1 MKILLKINSIPI
13 VVIIL
18 LNLFSVYFYY
28 LILEE
33 ERIRMESLLK
43 QAFKQTGTHSFQ
55 DENDRRMFARMS
67 GISDKEY
74 NDNFKVA
81 ENTDQ
86 GILDE
91 VNSNKNNLSTFETN
105 RVYNALSED
114 IIGNEIRKKSLE
126 LEEKEKSDMWGRL
139 LNSKLIPDVEDQND
153 FDIICLENDKDPDIA
168 KKIIQSKN
176 IDKYRQSNPE
186 FFEEK
191 EVNDKKELQLKSGW
205 AKIRNMYQT
214 ANKGNKQY
222 HATESMN
229 FIFDNMDDKQKD
241 AIKIALNKD
250 KNNAM
255 TSGFIQ
261 MDKLFRSN
269 SNDYGMIQNFI
280 NSYGSKGKEL
290 VYKMITED
298 PTTDNLKDY
307 VQDTETSEMIQKV
320 TGLSGEEFLRQLR
333 VFSSQAEKGL
343 KARGSAFKNQR
354 DMIKVGKRDE
364 KGNFTGNVTR
374 LPLWTPYDDD
384 INFEE
389 EKKKLE
395 DDKNRLNTMLSW
407 MNDIHAGSSYS
418 PKVHKRVI
426 DEWLAERNKNK

>member
-1 MKILLKINSIPI
+1 MKNLINLNLFSILVL
-13 VVIIL
+13 VM
-18 LNLFSVYFYY
+18 LNLFSVCIYFAV
-28 LILEE
+28 
-33 ERIRMESLLK
+33 S
-43 QAFKQTGTHSFQ
+43 
-55 DENDRRMFARMS
+55 
-67 GISDKEY
+67 
-74 NDNFKVA
+74 
-81 ENTDQ
+81 
-86 GILDE
+86 
-91 VNSNKNNLSTFETN
+91 
-105 RVYNALSED
+105 
-114 IIGNEIRKKSLE
+114 
-126 LEEKEKSDMWGRL
+126 EKEKSMMKETLKKIYANVEINLLQNENQGETIETKDFKAYFDRVIINQAQKVFLELAEKEKSNMW
-139 LNSKLIPDVEDQND
+139 NN
-153 FDIICLENDKDPDIA
+153 FLETKGMLEGGFMWQAVKNNKDPEIA
-168 KKIIQSKN
+168 KKIVTEKN
-176 IDKYRQSNPE
+176 IEKYKETNPE
-186 FFEEK
+186 FFK
-191 EVNDKKELQLKSGW
+191 EVTKNGKKELVLLNGW
-205 AKIRNMYQT
+205 ANDRNMYQT

-290 VYKMITED
+290 VYRMITED
-298 PTTDNLKDY
+298 PTTNNLKSY
-307 VQDTETSEMIQKV
+307 IKDTKTFEMIQKV

-333 VFSSQAEKGL
+333 TFSSQAEKGL
-343 KARGSAFKNQR
+343 KSRGSAFKNQR

-389 EKKKLE
+389 EKQKLSDE
-395 DDKNRLNTMLSW
+395 SKRLELSLSEMLK
-407 MNDIHAGSSYS
+407 I
-418 PKVHKRVI
+418 
-426 DEWLAERNKNK
+426 

>member
-1 MKILLKINSIPI
+1 MKILLKINFIPI

-18 LNLFSVYFYY
+18 LNLFSVYFCYS
-28 LILEE
+28 ILKE

-74 NDNFKVA
+74 NDNFKTS

-91 VNSNKNNLSTFETN
+91 VNNNKNNLSTFETN
-105 RVYNALSED
+105 RIYNALSED
-114 IIGNEIRKKSLE
+114 IIGNEIKKKSLE
-126 LEEKEKSDMWGRL
+126 LAQKEKSDMWGKL
-139 LNSKLIPDVEDQND
+139 LNNIGETDNSFDVFCYQNNRNYNVAR
-153 FDIICLENDKDPDIA
+153 E
-168 KKIIQSKN
+168 IIQNKN
-176 IDKYRQSNPE
+176 IDIYKQSNPE
-186 FFEEK
+186 FFREK
-191 EVNDKKELQLKSGW
+191 EVNGKKELVLKGTW
-205 AKIRNMYQT
+205 NNLRNMYQT

-307 VQDTETSEMIQKV
+307 VRDTETSEMIQKV

-333 VFSSQAEKGL
+333 AFSSQAEKGL
-343 KARGSAFKNQR
+343 KARGSAFKNQS

-389 EKKKLE
+389 ENKKLE
-395 DDKNRLNTMLSW
+395 DNKNRLNAMLYW
-407 MNDIHAGSSYS
+407 MNDIHSGNSLS
-418 PKVHKRVI
+418 PKVHKRII
-426 DEWLAERNKNK
+426 DDWLAERNKNK

>member
-1 MKILLKINSIPI
+1 
-13 VVIIL
+13 
-18 LNLFSVYFYY
+18 
-28 LILEE
+28 
-33 ERIRMESLLK
+33 MESLLK

-55 DENDRRMFARMS
+55 DENDRRMFALMS
-67 GISDKEY
+67 GVSDKEY
-74 NDNFKVA
+74 NDNFKTS

-86 GILDE
+86 GMLDE
-91 VNSNKNNLSTFETN
+91 INSNFDTN
-105 RVYNALSED
+105 RIYNALSED
-114 IIGNEIRKKSLE
+114 IIGNTIQQKSLD
-126 LEEKEKSDMWGRL
+126 LAQKEKSDMWNNFL
-139 LNSKLIPDVEDQND
+139 KTNDMVEGEFMLQA
-153 FDIICLENDKDPDIA
+153 LEYGKDPNIA
-168 KKIIQSKN
+168 KKIVTEKN
-176 IDKYRQSNPE
+176 IEKYKETNPE
-186 FFEEK
+186 FFK
-191 EVNDKKELQLKSGW
+191 EVTKNGKKELVLLDGW
-205 AKIRNMYQT
+205 ANDRNMYQT
-214 ANKGNKQY
+214 ANKENKQY

-261 MDKLFRSN
+261 MDKVFRSN

-290 VYKMITED
+290 VYRLMTED
-298 PTTDNLKDY
+298 PTTDTLKSY
-307 VQDTETSEMIQKV
+307 VKDTETSEMIQKV

-333 VFSSQAEKGL
+333 AFSSQAEKGL
-343 KARGSAFKNQR
+343 KSRGSAFKNQN

-389 EKKKLE
+389 ENKKLE
-395 DDKNRLNTMLSW
+395 DDKNRLNAMLYW
-407 MNDIHAGSSYS
+407 MNDIHSGNSLS
-418 PKVHKRVI
+418 PKVHKRII
-426 DEWLAERNKNK
+426 DDWLAERNKNK

>member
-1 MKILLKINSIPI
+1 
-13 VVIIL
+13 
-18 LNLFSVYFYY
+18 
-28 LILEE
+28 
-33 ERIRMESLLK
+33 MEDHLK
-43 QAFKQTGTHSFQ
+43 QVFEQTGTHRFQ
-55 DENDRRMFARMS
+55 DENDRRMFALMS
-67 GISDKEY
+67 GVSDKEY
-74 NDNFKVA
+74 NDNFKTS

-86 GILDE
+86 GMLDE
-91 VNSNKNNLSTFETN
+91 VNNNKNNLNTFDTN
-105 RVYNALSED
+105 RIYNALSED
-114 IIGNEIRKKSLE
+114 IIGNTIQQKSLD
-126 LEEKEKSDMWGRL
+126 LAQKEKSDMWGRL
-139 LNSKLIPDVEDQND
+139 LNNIGEIDASFNVFCYQTNR
-153 FDIICLENDKDPDIA
+153 DPNVA
-168 KKIIQSKN
+168 REIIQNKN

-186 FFEEK
+186 FFKEK
-191 EVNDKKELQLKSGW
+191 EVNGKKELVLKDTW
-205 AKIRNMYQT
+205 NNLRNMYQT
-214 ANKGNKQY
+214 ANKENKQY

-290 VYKMITED
+290 VYRLMTED
-298 PTTDNLKDY
+298 PTTDTLKSY
-307 VQDTETSEMIQKV
+307 VKDTETSEMIQKV

-333 VFSSQAEKGL
+333 AFSSQAEKGL
-343 KARGSAFKNQR
+343 KSRGSAFKNQS

-389 EKKKLE
+389 ENKRIEKDRGKLE
-395 DDKNRLNTMLSW
+395 AIRAW
-407 MNDIHAGSSYS
+407 MNDIHAGTSYS
-418 PKVHKRVI
+418 PEIHKRTI
-426 DEWLAERNKNK
+426 DDWLAERNKNK

>member
-28 LILEE
+28 SILEE

-168 KKIIQSKN
+168 KEIIQSKN

-191 EVNDKKELQLKSGW
+191 EVNGKKELQLKSGW

-290 VYKMITED
+290 VYKIITED
-298 PTTDNLKDY
+298 PTTDTLKDY
-307 VQDTETSEMIQKV
+307 VKDTETSEMIQKV

-395 DDKNRLNTMLSW
+395 DDKNRLNAMLSW
-407 MNDIHAGSSYS
+407 MNDIHSGSSYS
-418 PKVHKRVI
+418 PKVHKLRI

>member
-1 MKILLKINSIPI
+1 MKILLKINLISII
-13 VVIIL
+13 VVIL

-28 LILEE
+28 SILKE
-33 ERIRMESLLK
+33 ERIRMEDHLK
-43 QAFKQTGTHSFQ
+43 QVFEQTGAHRFQ
-55 DENDRRMFARMS
+55 DENDRRMFALMS
-67 GISDKEY
+67 GVSDKEY
-74 NDNFKVA
+74 NDNFKTS

-86 GILDE
+86 GMLDE
-91 VNSNKNNLSTFETN
+91 VNSNKNNLNTFDTN
-105 RVYNALSED
+105 RIYNALSED
-114 IIGNEIRKKSLE
+114 IIGNTIQQKSLD
-126 LEEKEKSDMWGRL
+126 LAQKEKSDMWGRL
-139 LNSKLIPDVEDQND
+139 LNNIGEIDASFNVACYQANR
-153 FDIICLENDKDPDIA
+153 DPKIA
-168 KKIIQSKN
+168 REIIQNKN

-191 EVNDKKELQLKSGW
+191 EVNGKKELQLKSTW
-205 AKIRNMYQT
+205 NNLRNMYQT
-214 ANKGNKQY
+214 ANKENKQY

-290 VYKMITED
+290 VYRLMTED
-298 PTTDNLKDY
+298 PTTDTLKSY
-307 VQDTETSEMIQKV
+307 VKDTETSEMIQKV
-320 TGLSGEEFLRQLR
+320 TGLSGEEFLKQLR
-333 VFSSQAEKGL
+333 AFSSQAEKGL
-343 KARGSAFKNQR
+343 KSRGSAFKNQN

-389 EKKKLE
+389 ENKRIE
-395 DDKNRLNTMLSW
+395 KNRGELEAIRAW
-407 MNDIHAGSSYS
+407 MNDIHAGTSYS
-418 PKVHKRVI
+418 PEIHKRII
-426 DEWLAERNKNK
+426 DDWLAERNKNK

>member
-1 MKILLKINSIPI
+1 
-13 VVIIL
+13 
-18 LNLFSVYFYY
+18 
-28 LILEE
+28 
-33 ERIRMESLLK
+33 MEDHLK
-43 QAFKQTGTHSFQ
+43 QVFEQTGAHRFQ
-55 DENDRRMFARMS
+55 DENDRRMFALMS
-67 GISDKEY
+67 GVSDKEY
-74 NDNFKVA
+74 NDNFKTS

-86 GILDE
+86 DMLDE
-91 VNSNKNNLSTFETN
+91 VNSNKNNLNTFDTN
-105 RVYNALSED
+105 RIYNALSED
-114 IIGNEIRKKSLE
+114 IIGNTIQQKSLD
-126 LEEKEKSDMWGRL
+126 LAQKEKSDMWGRL
-139 LNSKLIPDVEDQND
+139 LNNIGEIDASFNVACYQANR
-153 FDIICLENDKDPDIA
+153 DPKIA
-168 KKIIQSKN
+168 REIIQNKN

-191 EVNDKKELQLKSGW
+191 EVNGKKELQLKSTW
-205 AKIRNMYQT
+205 NNLRNMYQT
-214 ANKGNKQY
+214 ANKENKQY
-222 HATESMN
+222 HATERMN

-290 VYKMITED
+290 VYRLMTED
-298 PTTDNLKDY
+298 PTTDTLKSY
-307 VQDTETSEMIQKV
+307 VKDTETSEMIQKV
-320 TGLSGEEFLRQLR
+320 TGLSGEEFLKQLR
-333 VFSSQAEKGL
+333 AFSSQAEKGL
-343 KARGSAFKNQR
+343 KSRGSAFKNQN

-389 EKKKLE
+389 ENKRIE
-395 DDKNRLNTMLSW
+395 KNRGELEAIRAW
-407 MNDIHAGSSYS
+407 MNDIHAGTSYS
-418 PKVHKRVI
+418 PEIHKRII
-426 DEWLAERNKNK
+426 DDWLAERNKNK

>member
-1 MKILLKINSIPI
+1 
-13 VVIIL
+13 
-18 LNLFSVYFYY
+18 
-28 LILEE
+28 
-33 ERIRMESLLK
+33 MENHLK
-43 QAFKQTGTHSFQ
+43 QVFEQTGAHRFQ

-114 IIGNEIRKKSLE
+114 ITGNTIQQKSLD
-126 LEEKEKSDMWGRL
+126 LAQKEKSDMWGRL
-139 LNSKLIPDVEDQND
+139 LNNIGEIDASFNVFCYQN
-153 FDIICLENDKDPDIA
+153 NRDPEIA
-168 KKIIQSKN
+168 REIIQNKN

-191 EVNDKKELQLKSGW
+191 EINGKKELQLKSTW
-205 AKIRNMYQT
+205 NNLRNMYQT
-214 ANKGNKQY
+214 ANKENKQY

-261 MDKLFRSN
+261 MDKIFRSN

-290 VYKMITED
+290 VYRLMTED
-298 PTTDNLKDY
+298 PTTDTLTSY
-307 VQDTETSEMIQKV
+307 VKDTETSEMIQKV

-343 KARGSAFKNQR
+343 KSRGSAFKNQN

-389 EKKKLE
+389 ENKKLE
-395 DDKNRLNTMLSW
+395 DDKNRLNAMLYW
-407 MNDIHAGSSYS
+407 MNDIHSGNSLS
-418 PKVHKRVI
+418 PKVHKRII
-426 DEWLAERNKNK
+426 DDWLAERNKNK

>member
-1 MKILLKINSIPI
+1 MKILLKINLIPI

-28 LILEE
+28 SILKE
-33 ERIRMESLLK
+33 ERIRMEDHLK
-43 QAFKQTGTHSFQ
+43 QVFEQTGTHRFQ
-55 DENDRRMFARMS
+55 DENDRRMFALMS
-67 GISDKEY
+67 GVSDKEY
-74 NDNFKVA
+74 NNNFKTS

-86 GILDE
+86 GMLDE
-91 VNSNKNNLSTFETN
+91 VNNSKNNLNTFDTN
-105 RVYNALSED
+105 RIYNALSED
-114 IIGNEIRKKSLE
+114 TIGNNIQQKSLD
-126 LEEKEKSDMWGRL
+126 LAQKEKSDMWGKL
-139 LNSKLIPDVEDQND
+139 LNNIGETDDSFDVFCYQNNRD
-153 FDIICLENDKDPDIA
+153 YNVARE
-168 KKIIQSKN
+168 IIQNKN
-176 IDKYRQSNPE
+176 IDKYKQSNPE
-186 FFEEK
+186 FFREK
-191 EVNDKKELQLKSGW
+191 EVNGKKELVLKGTW
-205 AKIRNMYQT
+205 DNLRNMYQT

-290 VYKMITED
+290 VYRLMTED
-298 PTTDNLKDY
+298 PTTDTLKSY
-307 VQDTETSEMIQKV
+307 VKDTETSEMVQKV
-320 TGLSGEEFLRQLR
+320 TGLSGEEFLKQLR
-333 VFSSQAEKGL
+333 AFSSQAEKGL
-343 KARGSAFKNQR
+343 KSRGSAFKNQS

-389 EKKKLE
+389 ENKRIEKDRGKLE
-395 DDKNRLNTMLSW
+395 AIRAW
-407 MNDIHAGSSYS
+407 MNDIHAGTSYS
-418 PKVHKRVI
+418 PEIHKRII
-426 DEWLAERNKNK
+426 DDWLAERNKNK

>member
-1 MKILLKINSIPI
+1 MKILLKINLIPI

-28 LILEE
+28 SILKE
-33 ERIRMESLLK
+33 ERIRMEDHLK
-43 QAFKQTGTHSFQ
+43 QVFEQTGAHRFQ
-55 DENDRRMFARMS
+55 DENDRRMFALMS
-67 GISDKEY
+67 GVSDKEY
-74 NDNFKVA
+74 NDNFKTS

-86 GILDE
+86 GMLDE
-91 VNSNKNNLSTFETN
+91 VNSNKNNLNTFDTN
-105 RVYNALSED
+105 RIYNALSED
-114 IIGNEIRKKSLE
+114 IIGNTIQQKSLD
-126 LEEKEKSDMWGRL
+126 LAQKEKSNMWGKL
-139 LNSKLIPDVEDQND
+139 LNNIGETDDSFDVFCYQNNRD
-153 FDIICLENDKDPDIA
+153 YNVARE
-168 KKIIQSKN
+168 IIQGKN
-176 IDKYRQSNPE
+176 IDKYKQSNPE
-186 FFEEK
+186 FFREK
-191 EVNDKKELQLKSGW
+191 EVNGKKELVLKGTW
-205 AKIRNMYQT
+205 NNLRNMYQT
-214 ANKGNKQY
+214 ANKENKQY

-261 MDKLFRSN
+261 MDKVFRSN

-290 VYKMITED
+290 VYRLMTED
-298 PTTDNLKDY
+298 PTTDTLKSY
-307 VQDTETSEMIQKV
+307 VRDRETSEMIQKV

-333 VFSSQAEKGL
+333 AFSSQAEKGL
-343 KARGSAFKNQR
+343 KSRGSAFKNQN
-354 DMIKVGKRDE
+354 DMIKIGKRDE

-389 EKKKLE
+389 ENKKLE
-395 DDKNRLNTMLSW
+395 DDKNRLNAMLYW
-407 MNDIHAGSSYS
+407 MNDIHSGNSLS
-418 PKVHKRVI
+418 PKVHKRII
-426 DEWLAERNKNK
+426 DDWLAERNKNK

>member
-1 MKILLKINSIPI
+1 
-13 VVIIL
+13 
-18 LNLFSVYFYY
+18 
-28 LILEE
+28 
-33 ERIRMESLLK
+33 MESLLK

-74 NDNFKVA
+74 NDYFKTS

-139 LNSKLIPDVEDQND
+139 LNNIGEIDASFNVFCYQN
-153 FDIICLENDKDPDIA
+153 NRDPEIA
-168 KKIIQSKN
+168 REIIQGKN
-176 IDKYRQSNPE
+176 IDKYKQSNPE
-186 FFEEK
+186 FFREK
-191 EVNDKKELQLKSGW
+191 EVNGKKELVLKGTW
-205 AKIRNMYQT
+205 DNLRNMYQT
-214 ANKGNKQY
+214 ANKENKQY

-261 MDKLFRSN
+261 MDKMFRSN

-290 VYKMITED
+290 VYRLMTED
-298 PTTDNLKDY
+298 PTTDTLKSY
-307 VQDTETSEMIQKV
+307 VKDTETSEMIQKV

-343 KARGSAFKNQR
+343 KARGSAFKNQN

-389 EKKKLE
+389 EKQKLSDE
-395 DDKNRLNTMLSW
+395 SKRLELSLSEMLK
-407 MNDIHAGSSYS
+407 I
-418 PKVHKRVI
+418 
-426 DEWLAERNKNK
+426 

>member
-1 MKILLKINSIPI
+1 MKILLKINLISII
-13 VVIIL
+13 VVIL

-28 LILEE
+28 SILKE
-33 ERIRMESLLK
+33 ERIRMEDHLK
-43 QAFKQTGTHSFQ
+43 QVFEQTGTHRFQ
-55 DENDRRMFARMS
+55 DENDRRMFALMS
-67 GISDKEY
+67 GVSDKEY
-74 NDNFKVA
+74 NDNFKTS

-86 GILDE
+86 GMLDE
-91 VNSNKNNLSTFETN
+91 VNSNKNNLNTFETN
-105 RVYNALSED
+105 RIYNALSED
-114 IIGNEIRKKSLE
+114 TIGNEIKKKSLD
-126 LEEKEKSDMWGRL
+126 LAQKEKSDMWGRL
-139 LNSKLIPDVEDQND
+139 LNNIGEIDASFNVACYQANR
-153 FDIICLENDKDPDIA
+153 DPNIA
-168 KKIIQSKN
+168 REIIQNKN

-191 EVNDKKELQLKSGW
+191 EVNGKKELQLKSTW
-205 AKIRNMYQT
+205 SNLRNMYQT
-214 ANKGNKQY
+214 ANKENKQY

-290 VYKMITED
+290 VYRMITED
-298 PTTDNLKDY
+298 PTTDTLKDY
-307 VQDTETSEMIQKV
+307 VKDTETSEMIQKV

-343 KARGSAFKNQR
+343 KSRGSAFKNQS

-389 EKKKLE
+389 ENKKLE
-395 DDKNRLNTMLSW
+395 DDKNRLNAMLYW
-407 MNDIHAGSSYS
+407 MNDIHSGNSLS
-418 PKVHKRVI
+418 PKAHKRVI

>member
-1 MKILLKINSIPI
+1 MKILLKINLISII
-13 VVIIL
+13 VVIL

-28 LILEE
+28 SILKE
-33 ERIRMESLLK
+33 ERIRMEDHLK
-43 QAFKQTGTHSFQ
+43 QVFEQTGAHRFQ
-55 DENDRRMFARMS
+55 DENDRRMFALMS
-67 GISDKEY
+67 GVSDKEY
-74 NDNFKVA
+74 NDNFKTS

-86 GILDE
+86 GMLDE
-91 VNSNKNNLSTFETN
+91 VNCNKNNLNTFDTN
-105 RVYNALSED
+105 RIYNALSED
-114 IIGNEIRKKSLE
+114 IIGNTIQQKSLD
-126 LEEKEKSDMWGRL
+126 LAQKEKSDMWGRL
-139 LNSKLIPDVEDQND
+139 LNNIGEIDASFNVACYQANR
-153 FDIICLENDKDPDIA
+153 DPKIA
-168 KKIIQSKN
+168 REIIQNKN

-191 EVNDKKELQLKSGW
+191 EVNGKKELQLKSTW
-205 AKIRNMYQT
+205 NNLRNMYQT
-214 ANKGNKQY
+214 ANKENKQY

-290 VYKMITED
+290 VYRLMTED
-298 PTTDNLKDY
+298 PTTDTLKSY
-307 VQDTETSEMIQKV
+307 VEDTETSEMIQKV
-320 TGLSGEEFLRQLR
+320 TGLNGEEFLKQLR
-333 VFSSQAEKGL
+333 AFSSQAEKGL
-343 KARGSAFKNQR
+343 KSRGSAFKNQS

-389 EKKKLE
+389 ENKRIE
-395 DDKNRLNTMLSW
+395 KNRGELEAIRAW
-407 MNDIHAGSSYS
+407 MNDIHAGTSYS
-418 PKVHKRVI
+418 PEIHKRII
-426 DEWLAERNKNK
+426 DDWLAERNKNK

>member
-28 LILEE
+28 SILEE
-33 ERIRMESLLK
+33 ERIRMENLLK

-86 GILDE
+86 DILDE

-139 LNSKLIPDVEDQND
+139 LNNIGEIDASFNVFCYQN
-153 FDIICLENDKDPDIA
+153 NRDPEIA
-168 KKIIQSKN
+168 REIIQNKN

-191 EVNDKKELQLKSGW
+191 EVNGKKELQLKSTW
-205 AKIRNMYQT
+205 NNLRNMYQT

-241 AIKIALNKD
+241 AIKIALNKN

-374 LPLWTPYDDD
+374 LPLWTPYDND

-395 DDKNRLNTMLSW
+395 DDKNRLNAMLSW

>member
-1 MKILLKINSIPI
+1 MENRLKLTIRENAKEGIP
-13 VVIIL
+13 
-18 LNLFSVYFYY
+18 Y
-28 LILEE
+28 
-33 ERIRMESLLK
+33 
-43 QAFKQTGTHSFQ
+43 G
-55 DENDRRMFARMS
+55 EN
-67 GISDKEY
+67 
-74 NDNFKVA
+74 N
-81 ENTDQ
+81 
-86 GILDE
+86 
-91 VNSNKNNLSTFETN
+91 NKLYGSPFDTN
-105 RVYNALSED
+105 RIYNALSED
-114 IIGNEIRKKSLE
+114 IIGNTIQQKSLD
-126 LEEKEKSDMWGRL
+126 LAQKEKSDMWGRL
-139 LNSKLIPDVEDQND
+139 LNNIGEIDASFNVFCYQN
-153 FDIICLENDKDPDIA
+153 NRDPEIA
-168 KKIIQSKN
+168 REIIQNKN

-191 EVNDKKELQLKSGW
+191 EVNGKKELQLKSTW
-205 AKIRNMYQT
+205 NNLRNMYQT
-214 ANKGNKQY
+214 ANKENKQY

-255 TSGFIQ
+255 TSGFIE
-261 MDKLFRSN
+261 MDKVFRSN

-290 VYKMITED
+290 VYRLMTED
-298 PTTDNLKDY
+298 PTTDTLKSY
-307 VQDTETSEMIQKV
+307 VKDTETSEMIQKV

-343 KARGSAFKNQR
+343 KSRGSAFKNQN

-389 EKKKLE
+389 ENKKLE
-395 DDKNRLNTMLSW
+395 DEKNRLNAMLYW
-407 MNDIHAGSSYS
+407 MNDIHSGNSLS
-418 PKVHKRVI
+418 PKVHKRII
-426 DEWLAERNKNK
+426 DDWLAERNKNK

>member
-1 MKILLKINSIPI
+1 MKILLKINLISII
-13 VVIIL
+13 VVIL

-28 LILEE
+28 SILKE
-33 ERIRMESLLK
+33 ERIRMEDHLK
-43 QAFKQTGTHSFQ
+43 QVFEQTGAHRFQ
-55 DENDRRMFARMS
+55 DENDRRMFALMS
-67 GISDKEY
+67 GVSDKEY
-74 NDNFKVA
+74 NDNFKTS

-91 VNSNKNNLSTFETN
+91 VNSNKNNLNTFDTN
-105 RVYNALSED
+105 RIYNALSED
-114 IIGNEIRKKSLE
+114 IIGNTIQQKSLD
-126 LEEKEKSDMWGRL
+126 LAQKEKSDMWGRL
-139 LNSKLIPDVEDQND
+139 LNNIGEIDASFNVACYQANR
-153 FDIICLENDKDPDIA
+153 DPKIA
-168 KKIIQSKN
+168 REIIQNKN

-191 EVNDKKELQLKSGW
+191 EVNGKKELQLKSTW
-205 AKIRNMYQT
+205 NNLRNMYQT
-214 ANKGNKQY
+214 ANKENKQY

-290 VYKMITED
+290 VYRLMTED
-298 PTTDNLKDY
+298 PTTDTLKSY
-307 VQDTETSEMIQKV
+307 VKDTETSEMIQKV
-320 TGLSGEEFLRQLR
+320 TGLSGEEFLKQLR
-333 VFSSQAEKGL
+333 AFSSQAEKGL
-343 KARGSAFKNQR
+343 KSRGSAFKNQS

-389 EKKKLE
+389 ENKRIE
-395 DDKNRLNTMLSW
+395 KNRGELEAIRAW
-407 MNDIHAGSSYS
+407 MNDIHAGTSYS
-418 PKVHKRVI
+418 PEIHKRII
-426 DEWLAERNKNK
+426 DDWLAERNKNK

>member
-1 MKILLKINSIPI
+1 
-13 VVIIL
+13 
-18 LNLFSVYFYY
+18 
-28 LILEE
+28 
-33 ERIRMESLLK
+33 MESLLK

>member
-1 MKILLKINSIPI
+1 MENHLKLTI
-13 VVIIL
+13 
-18 LNLFSVYFYY
+18 
-28 LILEE
+28 
-33 ERIRMESLLK
+33 
-43 QAFKQTGTHSFQ
+43 H
-55 DENDRRMFARMS
+55 ENA
-67 GISDKEY
+67 
-74 NDNFKVA
+74 N
-81 ENTDQ
+81 Q
-86 GILDE
+86 GIPSGNRLKLRILDGE
-91 VNSNKNNLSTFETN
+91 NNNKLYVSPFETT
-105 RVYNALSED
+105 RIYNALSED
-114 IIGNEIRKKSLE
+114 IIGNTIQQKSLD
-126 LEEKEKSDMWGRL
+126 LAQKEKSDMWNNFL
-139 LNSKLIPDVEDQND
+139 KTNDIVEGEFMLQA
-153 FDIICLENDKDPDIA
+153 LEYGKDPNIA
-168 KKIIQSKN
+168 KKIVTEKN
-176 IDKYRQSNPE
+176 IEKYKETNPE
-186 FFEEK
+186 FFK
-191 EVNDKKELQLKSGW
+191 EITKNGKKELVLLDGW
-205 AKIRNMYQT
+205 ANDRNMYQT
-214 ANKGNKQY
+214 ANKENKQY

-298 PTTDNLKDY
+298 PTTDTLTSYVKDP
-307 VQDTETSEMIQKV
+307 ETSEMIQKV

-343 KARGSAFKNQR
+343 KSRGSAFKNQN

-389 EKKKLE
+389 EKQKLSDE
-395 DDKNRLNTMLSW
+395 SKRLELSLSEMLK
-407 MNDIHAGSSYS
+407 I
-418 PKVHKRVI
+418 
-426 DEWLAERNKNK
+426 WLLRCLSIKIKLSFEKYLIL

>member
-1 MKILLKINSIPI
+1 MKILLKINLISII
-13 VVIIL
+13 VVIL

-28 LILEE
+28 SILKE
-33 ERIRMESLLK
+33 ERIRMEDYLK
-43 QAFKQTGTHSFQ
+43 QVFEQTGAHRFQ
-55 DENDRRMFARMS
+55 DENDRRMFALMS
-67 GISDKEY
+67 GVSDKEY
-74 NDNFKVA
+74 NDNFRTS

-86 GILDE
+86 GMLDE
-91 VNSNKNNLSTFETN
+91 VNSNKNNLNIFDTN
-105 RVYNALSED
+105 RIYNALSED
-114 IIGNEIRKKSLE
+114 IIGNTIQQKSLD
-126 LEEKEKSDMWGRL
+126 LAQKEKSDMWGRL
-139 LNSKLIPDVEDQND
+139 LNNIGEIDASFNVFCYQTNR
-153 FDIICLENDKDPDIA
+153 DPNIA
-168 KKIIQSKN
+168 REIIQNKN

-186 FFEEK
+186 FFKEK
-191 EVNDKKELQLKSGW
+191 EVNGKKELVLKDTW
-205 AKIRNMYQT
+205 NNLRNMYQT
-214 ANKGNKQY
+214 ANKENKQY

-290 VYKMITED
+290 VYRLMTED
-298 PTTDNLKDY
+298 PTTDTLKSY
-307 VQDTETSEMIQKV
+307 VKDTETSEMIQKV
-320 TGLSGEEFLRQLR
+320 TGLSGEEFLKQLR
-333 VFSSQAEKGL
+333 AFSSQAEKGL
-343 KARGSAFKNQR
+343 KSRGSAFKNQS

-389 EKKKLE
+389 ENKRIE
-395 DDKNRLNTMLSW
+395 KNRGELEAIRAW
-407 MNDIHAGSSYS
+407 MNDIHAGTSYS
-418 PKVHKRVI
+418 PEIHKRII
-426 DEWLAERNKNK
+426 DDWLAERNKNK

>member
-1 MKILLKINSIPI
+1 MKILLKINLIPI

-28 LILEE
+28 SILKE
-33 ERIRMESLLK
+33 ERIRMEDHLK
-43 QAFKQTGTHSFQ
+43 QIFEQTGTHRFQ
-55 DENDRRMFARMS
+55 DENDRRMFALMS
-67 GISDKEY
+67 GVSDKEY
-74 NDNFKVA
+74 NDNFKIS

-86 GILDE
+86 GMLDE
-91 VNSNKNNLSTFETN
+91 VNSNKNNLNAFDTN
-105 RVYNALSED
+105 RIYNALSED
-114 IIGNEIRKKSLE
+114 IIGNTIQQKSLD
-126 LEEKEKSDMWGRL
+126 LAQKEKSDMWGKL
-139 LNSKLIPDVEDQND
+139 LNNIGETDDSFDVFCYQNNRD
-153 FDIICLENDKDPDIA
+153 YNVARE
-168 KKIIQSKN
+168 IIQGKN
-176 IDKYRQSNPE
+176 IDKYKQSNPE
-186 FFEEK
+186 FFREK
-191 EVNDKKELQLKSGW
+191 EVNGKKELVLKGTW
-205 AKIRNMYQT
+205 DNLRNMYQT
-214 ANKGNKQY
+214 ANKENKQY

-290 VYKMITED
+290 VYRLMTED
-298 PTTDNLKDY
+298 PTTDTLKSY
-307 VQDTETSEMIQKV
+307 VKDTETSEMIQKV
-320 TGLSGEEFLRQLR
+320 TGLSGEEFLKQLR

-343 KARGSAFKNQR
+343 KSRGSAFKNQS

-389 EKKKLE
+389 ENKRIE
-395 DDKNRLNTMLSW
+395 KNRGELEAIRAW
-407 MNDIHAGSSYS
+407 MNDIHAGTSYS
-418 PKVHKRVI
+418 PEIHKRII
-426 DEWLAERNKNK
+426 DDWLAERNKNK

>member
-1 MKILLKINSIPI
+1 MKNLINLNLFSILVLIM
-13 VVIIL
+13 
-18 LNLFSVYFYY
+18 LNLFSVCIYFAVSEKEKSMMKETLKKIYANVE
-28 LILEE
+28 IN
-33 ERIRMESLLK
+33 LLQNENQGETIEAK
-43 QAFKQTGTHSFQ
+43 DFKAYFDRVIINQAQ
-55 DENDRRMFARMS
+55 
-67 GISDKEY
+67 
-74 NDNFKVA
+74 KV
-81 ENTDQ
+81 
-86 GILDE
+86 
-91 VNSNKNNLSTFETN
+91 F
-105 RVYNALSED
+105 
-114 IIGNEIRKKSLE
+114 LE
-126 LEEKEKSDMWGRL
+126 LAEKEKSDMWGKL
-139 LNSKLIPDVEDQND
+139 LNNIGETDDSFDVFCYQNNRD
-153 FDIICLENDKDPDIA
+153 YNVARE
-168 KKIIQSKN
+168 IIQNKN
-176 IDKYRQSNPE
+176 IDKYKQSNPE
-186 FFEEK
+186 FFREK
-191 EVNDKKELQLKSGW
+191 EVNGKKELVLKGTW
-205 AKIRNMYQT
+205 DNLRNMYQT

-290 VYKMITED
+290 VYRMITED
-298 PTTDNLKDY
+298 PTTNNLKSY
-307 VQDTETSEMIQKV
+307 IKDTKTFEMIQKV

-333 VFSSQAEKGL
+333 VFSLQAEKGL
-343 KARGSAFKNQR
+343 KSRGSAFKNQN

-389 EKKKLE
+389 EKQKLSDE
-395 DDKNRLNTMLSW
+395 SKRLELSLSEMLK
-407 MNDIHAGSSYS
+407 I
-418 PKVHKRVI
+418 
-426 DEWLAERNKNK
+426 

>member
-1 MKILLKINSIPI
+1 MKILLKINLILII
-13 VVIIL
+13 VVIL

-28 LILEE
+28 SILKE
-33 ERIRMESLLK
+33 ERIRMEDHLK
-43 QAFKQTGTHSFQ
+43 QVFEQTGTHRFQ
-55 DENDRRMFARMS
+55 DENDRRMFALMS
-67 GISDKEY
+67 GVSDKEY
-74 NDNFKVA
+74 NDNFKTS

-86 GILDE
+86 GMLDE
-91 VNSNKNNLSTFETN
+91 VNNNKNNLNAFDTN
-105 RVYNALSED
+105 RIYNALSED
-114 IIGNEIRKKSLE
+114 IISNTIQQKSLD
-126 LEEKEKSDMWGRL
+126 LAQKEKFDMWERL
-139 LNSKLIPDVEDQND
+139 LNNIGEIDASFNVFCYQTNR
-153 FDIICLENDKDPDIA
+153 DPNIA
-168 KKIIQSKN
+168 REIIQNKN

-191 EVNDKKELQLKSGW
+191 EVNGKKELQLKSTW
-205 AKIRNMYQT
+205 SNLRNMYQT
-214 ANKGNKQY
+214 ANKENKQY

-290 VYKMITED
+290 VYRLMTED
-298 PTTDNLKDY
+298 PTTDTLKSY
-307 VQDTETSEMIQKV
+307 VKDTETSEMIQKV
-320 TGLSGEEFLRQLR
+320 TGLSGEEFLKQLR
-333 VFSSQAEKGL
+333 AFSSQAEKGL
-343 KARGSAFKNQR
+343 KSRGSAFKNQS

-389 EKKKLE
+389 ENKRIE
-395 DDKNRLNTMLSW
+395 KNRGELEAIRAW
-407 MNDIHAGSSYS
+407 MNDIHAGTSYS
-418 PKVHKRVI
+418 PEIHKRII
-426 DEWLAERNKNK
+426 DDWLAERNKNK

>member
-28 LILEE
+28 SILEE
-33 ERIRMESLLK
+33 ERIRMENLLK

-86 GILDE
+86 DILDE

-139 LNSKLIPDVEDQND
+139 LNNIGEIDASFNVFCYQN
-153 FDIICLENDKDPDIA
+153 NRDPEIA
-168 KKIIQSKN
+168 REIIQNKN

-191 EVNDKKELQLKSGW
+191 EVNGKKELQLKSTW
-205 AKIRNMYQT
+205 NNLRNMYQT

-241 AIKIALNKD
+241 AIKIALNKN

-395 DDKNRLNTMLSW
+395 DDKNRLNAMLSW

>member
-1 MKILLKINSIPI
+1 MKINLFFIILL
-13 VVIIL
+13 IL
-18 LNLFSVYFYY
+18 LNLFSLYTYY
-28 LILEE
+28 SILEN
-33 ERIRMESLLK
+33 EREKMAESIQSILS
-43 QAFKQTGTHSFQ
+43 GIDPNNFQ
-55 DENDRRMFARMS
+55 DENERRMFAQIS
-67 GISDKEY
+67 GKEKDY
-74 NDNFKVA
+74 EKYIDNQKLENKLDPFLKMNSQYEAIANDY
-81 ENTDQ
+81 
-86 GILDE
+86 L
-91 VNSNKNNLSTFETN
+91 
-105 RVYNALSED
+105 
-114 IIGNEIRKKSLE
+114 GNEIKKKSLE
-126 LEEKEKSDMWGRL
+126 IEE
-139 LNSKLIPDVEDQND
+139 NSKNNLWNNFLKAND
-153 FDIICLENDKDPDIA
+153 MTEGGFMWQAVKNNKDPEIA
-168 KKIIQSKN
+168 KKIVTEKN
-176 IDKYRQSNPE
+176 IEKYKETNPE
-186 FFEEK
+186 FFK
-191 EVNDKKELQLKSGW
+191 EVTKNGKKELVLLDGW
-205 AKIRNMYQT
+205 ANDRNMYQT
-214 ANKGNKQY
+214 ANKENKQY

-290 VYKMITED
+290 VYRLMTED
-298 PTTDNLKDY
+298 PTTDTLTSY
-307 VQDTETSEMIQKV
+307 VKDTETSEMIQKV

-343 KARGSAFKNQR
+343 KSRGSAFKNQN

-389 EKKKLE
+389 ENKKLE
-395 DDKNRLNTMLSW
+395 DDKNRLNAMLYW
-407 MNDIHAGSSYS
+407 MNDIHSGNSLS
-418 PKVHKRVI
+418 PKAHKRTI
-426 DEWLAERNKNK
+426 DDWLAERNKNK

>member
-1 MKILLKINSIPI
+1 MKILLKINLISII
-13 VVIIL
+13 VVIL

-28 LILEE
+28 SILKE
-33 ERIRMESLLK
+33 ERIRMEDHLK
-43 QAFKQTGTHSFQ
+43 QVFEQTGAHRFQ
-55 DENDRRMFARMS
+55 DENDRRMFALMS
-67 GISDKEY
+67 GVSDKEY
-74 NDNFKVA
+74 NDNFKTS

-86 GILDE
+86 GMLDE
-91 VNSNKNNLSTFETN
+91 VNSNKNNLNTFDTN
-105 RVYNALSED
+105 RIYNALSED
-114 IIGNEIRKKSLE
+114 IIGNTIQQKSLD
-126 LEEKEKSDMWGRL
+126 LAQKEKSDMWGRL
-139 LNSKLIPDVEDQND
+139 LNNIGEIDASFNVACYQANR
-153 FDIICLENDKDPDIA
+153 DPKIA
-168 KKIIQSKN
+168 REIIQNKN

-191 EVNDKKELQLKSGW
+191 EVNGKKELQLKSTW
-205 AKIRNMYQT
+205 NNLRNMYQT
-214 ANKGNKQY
+214 ANKENKQY

-290 VYKMITED
+290 VYRLMTED
-298 PTTDNLKDY
+298 PTTDTLKSY
-307 VQDTETSEMIQKV
+307 VKDTETSEMIQKV
-320 TGLSGEEFLRQLR
+320 TGLNGEEFLKQLR
-333 VFSSQAEKGL
+333 AFSSQAEKGL
-343 KARGSAFKNQR
+343 KSRGSAFKNQN

-389 EKKKLE
+389 ENKRIE
-395 DDKNRLNTMLSW
+395 KNRGELEAIRAW
-407 MNDIHAGSSYS
+407 MNDIHAGTSYS
-418 PKVHKRVI
+418 PEIHKRII
-426 DEWLAERNKNK
+426 DDWLAERNKNK

>member
-1 MKILLKINSIPI
+1 
-13 VVIIL
+13 
-18 LNLFSVYFYY
+18 
-28 LILEE
+28 
-33 ERIRMESLLK
+33 MEDHLK
-43 QAFKQTGTHSFQ
+43 QVFEQTGAHRFQ
-55 DENDRRMFARMS
+55 DENDRRMFALMS
-67 GISDKEY
+67 GVSDKEY
-74 NDNFKVA
+74 NDNFKTS

-86 GILDE
+86 DMLDE
-91 VNSNKNNLSTFETN
+91 VNSNKNNLNTFDTN
-105 RVYNALSED
+105 RIYNALSED
-114 IIGNEIRKKSLE
+114 IIGNTIQQKSLD
-126 LEEKEKSDMWGRL
+126 LAQKEKSDMWGRL
-139 LNSKLIPDVEDQND
+139 LNNIGEIDASFNVACYQANR
-153 FDIICLENDKDPDIA
+153 DPKIA
-168 KKIIQSKN
+168 REIIQNKN

-191 EVNDKKELQLKSGW
+191 EVNGKKELQLKSTW
-205 AKIRNMYQT
+205 NNLRNMYQT
-214 ANKGNKQY
+214 ANKENKQY

-290 VYKMITED
+290 VYRLMTED
-298 PTTDNLKDY
+298 PTTDTLKSY
-307 VQDTETSEMIQKV
+307 VKDTETSEMIQKV
-320 TGLSGEEFLRQLR
+320 TGLSGEEFLKQLR
-333 VFSSQAEKGL
+333 AFSSQAEKGL
-343 KARGSAFKNQR
+343 KSRGSAFKNQN

-389 EKKKLE
+389 ENKRIE
-395 DDKNRLNTMLSW
+395 KNRGELEAIRAW
-407 MNDIHAGSSYS
+407 MNDIHAGTSYS
-418 PKVHKRVI
+418 PEIHKRII
-426 DEWLAERNKNK
+426 DDWLAERNKNK